1 MWFLIFFSI
10 PIVEMYL
17 LIEVAERID
26 ALPTILLVMLTA
38 VVGVSLIR
46 QQGLSTL
53 TKGIGRLNQAEI
65 PAAEIIEG
73 ILLAMAG
80 AFLITPGFLTDFI
93 GFTITIP
100 VTRRII
106 ALMLLK
112 RLSARAEFR
121 TNNFDFGRGP
131 YKKPDAP
138 GPVIE
143 GEYEKKDQ
151 SKGD

>member
-26 ALPTILLVMLTA
+26 ALPAILLVMLTA
-38 VVGVSLIR
+38 VLGVSLIR

-53 TKGIGRLNQAEI
+53 TKGISRLNQAEI

-100 VTRRII
+100 TIRRIT

-112 RLSARAEFR
+112 RMAARADFR
-121 TNNFDFGRGP
+121 TNGSDLGGGSNKTRDTSGS
-131 YKKPDAP
+131 
-138 GPVIE
+138 VIE

-151 SKGD
+151 FK

>member
-17 LIEVAERID
+17 LIEVADRID

-121 TNNFDFGRGP
+121 ANNFDFGRGP
-131 YKKPDAP
+131 HKKPDTH

-151 SKGD
+151 SK

>member
-1 MWFLIFFSI
+1 MWFLVFFSI
-10 PIVEMYL
+10 PVVEMYL
-17 LIEVAERID
+17 LIEVAKRIE

-38 VVGVSLIR
+38 VLGVSLIR

-53 TKGIGRLNQAEI
+53 TKGIRRLNQAEI

-73 ILLAMAG
+73 VLLAVAG

-93 GFTITIP
+93 GFMIIIP
-100 VTRRII
+100 ITRRIT

-112 RLSARAEFR
+112 RMAARADFR
-121 TNNFDFGRGP
+121 THGSDLRGGSN
-131 YKKPDAP
+131 KTRDTS
-138 GPVIE
+138 GSVIE

-151 SKGD
+151 FK

>member
-1 MWFLIFFSI
+1 MWFLVFFSI

-17 LIEVAERID
+17 LIEVAERIE

-38 VVGVSLIR
+38 VLGVSLIR

-53 TKGIGRLNQAEI
+53 TKGIRRLNQAEI

-73 ILLAMAG
+73 VLLAVAG

-93 GFTITIP
+93 GFMIIIP
-100 VTRRII
+100 ITRRIT

-112 RLSARAEFR
+112 RMAARADFR
-121 TNNFDFGRGP
+121 RNGSDLRGRSN
-131 YKKPDAP
+131 KTRDAS
-138 GPVIE
+138 GSVIE

-151 SKGD
+151 FK

>member
-1 MWFLIFFSI
+1 MWFLVFFSI

-17 LIEVAERID
+17 LIEVAERIE

-38 VVGVSLIR
+38 VLGVSLIR

-53 TKGIGRLNQAEI
+53 TKGIRRLNQAEI

-73 ILLAMAG
+73 VLLAVAG

-93 GFTITIP
+93 GFMIIIP
-100 VTRRII
+100 ITRRIT
-106 ALMLLK
+106 ALMLLT
-112 RLSARAEFR
+112 RMAVRADFR
-121 TNNFDFGRGP
+121 TNSSDLGGGSNKTRDTSGS
-131 YKKPDAP
+131 
-138 GPVIE
+138 VIE

-151 SKGD
+151 FK

>member
-1 MWFLIFFSI
+1 MWFLAFFSI

-17 LIEVAERID
+17 LIEVAERIE

-38 VVGVSLIR
+38 VLGVSLIR

-53 TKGIGRLNQAEI
+53 TKGIRRLNQAEI

-73 ILLAMAG
+73 VLLAVAG
-80 AFLITPGFLTDFI
+80 AFLITPGFLTDSI
-93 GFTITIP
+93 GFMIIIP
-100 VTRRII
+100 MIRRIT

-112 RLSARAEFR
+112 RMAARADFR
-121 TNNFDFGRGP
+121 TKGSDLRGGSN
-131 YKKPDAP
+131 KTRDAS
-138 GPVIE
+138 GSVIE

-151 SKGD
+151 FK

>member
-1 MWFLIFFSI
+1 MWFLVFFSI

-17 LIEVAERID
+17 LIEVAKRIE

-38 VVGVSLIR
+38 VLGVSLIR

-53 TKGIGRLNQAEI
+53 TKGIRRLNQAEI

-73 ILLAMAG
+73 VLLAVAG

-93 GFTITIP
+93 GFMIIIP
-100 VTRRII
+100 ITRRIT

-112 RLSARAEFR
+112 RMAARADFR
-121 TNNFDFGRGP
+121 THGSDLRGGSN
-131 YKKPDAP
+131 KTRDAS
-138 GPVIE
+138 GSVIE

-151 SKGD
+151 FK

>member
-1 MWFLIFFSI
+1 MWFLVFFSI
-10 PIVEMYL
+10 PVVEMYL
-17 LIEVAERID
+17 LIEVAERIE

-38 VVGVSLIR
+38 VLGVSLIR

-53 TKGIGRLNQAEI
+53 TKGIRRLNQAEI

-73 ILLAMAG
+73 VLLAVAG

-93 GFTITIP
+93 GFMIIIP
-100 VTRRII
+100 ITRRIT

-112 RLSARAEFR
+112 RMAARADFR
-121 TNNFDFGRGP
+121 TKGSDLRGGSN
-131 YKKPDAP
+131 KTRDAS
-138 GPVIE
+138 GLVIE

-151 SKGD
+151 FK

>member
-1 MWFLIFFSI
+1 MWFLVFFSI

-17 LIEVAERID
+17 LIEVAERIE

-38 VVGVSLIR
+38 VLGVSLIR

-53 TKGIGRLNQAEI
+53 TKGIRRLNQAEI

-73 ILLAMAG
+73 VLLAVAG
-80 AFLITPGFLTDFI
+80 AFLITPGFLTDSI
-93 GFTITIP
+93 GFMIIIP
-100 VTRRII
+100 MIRRIT

-112 RLSARAEFR
+112 RMAARADFR
-121 TNNFDFGRGP
+121 SNDSDLRGGSN
-131 YKKPDAP
+131 KTRDAS
-138 GPVIE
+138 GSVIE

-151 SKGD
+151 FK

>member
-1 MWFLIFFSI
+1 MWFLVFFSI

-17 LIEVAERID
+17 LIEVAERIE

-46 QQGLSTL
+46 RQGLSTL

-73 ILLAMAG
+73 VLLAVAG

-93 GFTITIP
+93 GFMIIIP
-100 VTRRII
+100 ITRRMT

-112 RLSARAEFR
+112 RMMARADFR
-121 TNNFDFGRGP
+121 TNGSDLGGGSNKTRDVSDR
-131 YKKPDAP
+131 
-138 GPVIE
+138 VIE

-151 SKGD
+151 FK

>member
-121 TNNFDFGRGP
+121 ANNFDFGMGP
-131 YKKPDAP
+131 HKKPDTP

-151 SKGD
+151 SK

>member
-1 MWFLIFFSI
+1 MWFLVFFSI

-17 LIEVAERID
+17 LIEVAERIE

-38 VVGVSLIR
+38 VLGVSLIR

-53 TKGIGRLNQAEI
+53 TKGIRRLNQAEI

-80 AFLITPGFLTDFI
+80 AFLITQGFLTDFI
-93 GFTITIP
+93 GFMIIIP
-100 VTRRII
+100 MIRRIT

-112 RLSARAEFR
+112 RMAVRANFR
-121 TNNFDFGRGP
+121 TNGSDLGGGLNKTRDTSGS
-131 YKKPDAP
+131 
-138 GPVIE
+138 VIE

-151 SKGD
+151 FK

>member
-1 MWFLIFFSI
+1 
-10 PIVEMYL
+10 
-17 LIEVAERID
+17 
-26 ALPTILLVMLTA
+26 
-38 VVGVSLIR
+38 
-46 QQGLSTL
+46 
-53 TKGIGRLNQAEI
+53 
-65 PAAEIIEG
+65 
-73 ILLAMAG
+73 MAG

-121 TNNFDFGRGP
+121 KKPFVLGGGP
-131 YKKPDAP
+131 YKKPETP

-143 GEYEKKDQ
+143 GEYENKDQ
-151 SKGD
+151 SM

>member
-1 MWFLIFFSI
+1 MWFLVFFSI

-17 LIEVAERID
+17 LIEVAERIE

-53 TKGIGRLNQAEI
+53 TKGIRRLNQAEI

-73 ILLAMAG
+73 VLLAVAG

-93 GFTITIP
+93 GFMIIIP
-100 VTRRII
+100 MIRRIT

-112 RLSARAEFR
+112 RMAARADFR
-121 TNNFDFGRGP
+121 THGSDLRGGSN
-131 YKKPDAP
+131 KTLDAS
-138 GPVIE
+138 GSVIE
-143 GEYEKKDQ
+143 GQYENKDQ
-151 SKGD
+151 FK

>member
-1 MWFLIFFSI
+1 MWFLVFFSI

-17 LIEVAERID
+17 LIEVAERIE

-38 VVGVSLIR
+38 VLGVSLIR

-53 TKGIGRLNQAEI
+53 TKGIRRLNRAEI

-73 ILLAMAG
+73 VLLAVAG

-93 GFTITIP
+93 GFMIIIP
-100 VTRRII
+100 ITRRIT

-112 RLSARAEFR
+112 RMAVRADFR
-121 TNNFDFGRGP
+121 TKGSDLRGGSN
-131 YKKPDAP
+131 KTRDAS
-138 GPVIE
+138 GSVIE

-151 SKGD
+151 FK

>member
-1 MWFLIFFSI
+1 MWFLVFFSI

-17 LIEVAERID
+17 LIEVAERIE

-38 VVGVSLIR
+38 VLGVCLIR

-53 TKGIGRLNQAEI
+53 TKGIRRLNQAEI
-65 PAAEIIEG
+65 PAAEIVEG
-73 ILLAMAG
+73 VLLALAG

-93 GFTITIP
+93 GFMIIIP
-100 VTRRII
+100 TTRRIT

-112 RLSARAEFR
+112 RMAVRASFR
-121 TNNFDFGRGP
+121 TNGSDLGGGSNKTRDTSGS
-131 YKKPDAP
+131 
-138 GPVIE
+138 VIE

-151 SKGD
+151 FK

>member
-1 MWFLIFFSI
+1 MWFLVFFSI

-17 LIEVAERID
+17 LIEVAERIE
-26 ALPTILLVMLTA
+26 ALPTIVLVMLTA
-38 VVGVSLIR
+38 VLGVSLIR

-73 ILLAMAG
+73 VLLAVAG

-93 GFTITIP
+93 GFMIIIP
-100 VTRRII
+100 IIRRII

-112 RLSARAEFR
+112 RMAARADFR
-121 TNNFDFGRGP
+121 TNGHEFGGGSDKTRDTSGS
-131 YKKPDAP
+131 
-138 GPVIE
+138 VIE

-151 SKGD
+151 FK

>member
-1 MWFLIFFSI
+1 MWFLVFFSI
-10 PIVEMYL
+10 PVVEMYL
-17 LIEVAERID
+17 LIEVAERIQ

-38 VVGVSLIR
+38 VLGVSLIR

-53 TKGIGRLNQAEI
+53 TKGIRRLNQAEI

-73 ILLAMAG
+73 VLLAVAG

-93 GFTITIP
+93 GFMIIIP
-100 VTRRII
+100 ITRRIT

-112 RLSARAEFR
+112 GMAVRTDFR
-121 TNNFDFGRGP
+121 TKGSDLRGGSN
-131 YKKPDAP
+131 KTRDAS
-138 GPVIE
+138 GSVIE

-151 SKGD
+151 FK

>member
-1 MWFLIFFSI
+1 MWFLVFFSI

-17 LIEVAERID
+17 LIEVAERIEV
-26 ALPTILLVMLTA
+26 LPTILLVMLTA

-53 TKGIGRLNQAEI
+53 TKGIRRLNHAEI

-73 ILLAMAG
+73 VLLAVAG

-93 GFTITIP
+93 GFMIIIP
-100 VTRRII
+100 MIRRIT

-112 RLSARAEFR
+112 RMAVRANFR
-121 TNNFDFGRGP
+121 TNGSDLGDGSNKTRDTSGS
-131 YKKPDAP
+131 
-138 GPVIE
+138 VIE

-151 SKGD
+151 FK

>member
-1 MWFLIFFSI
+1 MWFLVFFSI
-10 PIVEMYL
+10 PVVEMYL
-17 LIEVAERID
+17 LIEVAERIE

-38 VVGVSLIR
+38 VLGVSLIR

-53 TKGIGRLNQAEI
+53 TKGIRRLNQAEI

-73 ILLAMAG
+73 VLLAVAG

-93 GFTITIP
+93 GFMIIIP
-100 VTRRII
+100 ITRRIT

-112 RLSARAEFR
+112 RMAARADFR
-121 TNNFDFGRGP
+121 TKGSDLRGGSNRTR
-131 YKKPDAP
+131 DAS
-138 GPVIE
+138 GSVIE

-151 SKGD
+151 FK

>member
-1 MWFLIFFSI
+1 MWFLILFSI

-53 TKGIGRLNQAEI
+53 TKGISRLNQAEI

-93 GFTITIP
+93 GFTITTP
-100 VTRRII
+100 VTRRIV

-121 TNNFDFGRGP
+121 TNTFDLGGGP
-131 YKKPDAP
+131 YKKPETP

-143 GEYEKKDQ
+143 GEYENKDQ
-151 SKGD
+151 SK

>member
-1 MWFLIFFSI
+1 MWFLVFFSI

-17 LIEVAERID
+17 LIEVAERIE

-38 VVGVSLIR
+38 VLGVSLIR

-73 ILLAMAG
+73 VLLAVAG

-93 GFTITIP
+93 GFMIIIP
-100 VTRRII
+100 MIRRIT

-112 RLSARAEFR
+112 RMAVRANFR
-121 TNNFDFGRGP
+121 TDGSDLGAGSNKTRDTSGS
-131 YKKPDAP
+131 
-138 GPVIE
+138 VIE

-151 SKGD
+151 FK

>member
-1 MWFLIFFSI
+1 MWFLVFFSI

-17 LIEVAERID
+17 LIEVAERIE

-38 VVGVSLIR
+38 VLGVSLIR

-53 TKGIGRLNQAEI
+53 TKGIRRLNHAEI

-73 ILLAMAG
+73 VLLAVAG

-93 GFTITIP
+93 GFMIIIP
-100 VTRRII
+100 MIRRIT

-112 RLSARAEFR
+112 RMAVRANFR
-121 TNNFDFGRGP
+121 TNGSDLGDGSNKTRDTSGS
-131 YKKPDAP
+131 
-138 GPVIE
+138 VIE

-151 SKGD
+151 FK

>member
-1 MWFLIFFSI
+1 MWFLVFFSI

-17 LIEVAERID
+17 LIEVAERIE

-38 VVGVSLIR
+38 VLGVSLIR

-53 TKGIGRLNQAEI
+53 TKGIRRLNQAEI

-73 ILLAMAG
+73 VLLAVAG

-93 GFTITIP
+93 GFMIIIP
-100 VTRRII
+100 ITRRIT

-112 RLSARAEFR
+112 RMAARADFR
-121 TNNFDFGRGP
+121 TKGSDLRGGSN
-131 YKKPDAP
+131 KTRDAS
-138 GPVIE
+138 GSVIE

-151 SKGD
+151 FK

>member
-121 TNNFDFGRGP
+121 TNNFDMGRGP
-131 YKKPDAP
+131 YKKPDTP

-143 GEYEKKDQ
+143 GEYEKKGQ
-151 SKGD
+151 SK

>member
-1 MWFLIFFSI
+1 MWFLVFFSI

-17 LIEVAERID
+17 LIEVAERIE
-26 ALPTILLVMLTA
+26 ALPTIVLVMLTA
-38 VVGVSLIR
+38 VLGVSLIR

-73 ILLAMAG
+73 VLLAVAG

-93 GFTITIP
+93 GFMIIIP
-100 VTRRII
+100 ITRRII

-112 RLSARAEFR
+112 RMAARADFR
-121 TNNFDFGRGP
+121 TNGHEFGGGSDKTRDTSGS
-131 YKKPDAP
+131 
-138 GPVIE
+138 VIE

-151 SKGD
+151 FK

>member
-1 MWFLIFFSI
+1 MWFLVFFSI

-17 LIEVAERID
+17 LIEVAERIE

-38 VVGVSLIR
+38 VLGVSLIR

-53 TKGIGRLNQAEI
+53 TKGIRRLNQAEI

-73 ILLAMAG
+73 VLLAVAG

-93 GFTITIP
+93 GFMIIIP
-100 VTRRII
+100 ITRRVT

-112 RLSARAEFR
+112 RMAVRANFR
-121 TNNFDFGRGP
+121 TNGSDLGDGSNKTRDTSGS
-131 YKKPDAP
+131 
-138 GPVIE
+138 VIE

-151 SKGD
+151 FK

>member
-1 MWFLIFFSI
+1 MWFLVFFSI

-17 LIEVAERID
+17 LIEVAERIE

-38 VVGVSLIR
+38 VLGVSLIR

-53 TKGIGRLNQAEI
+53 TKGIRRLNQAEI
-65 PAAEIIEG
+65 PAAEIIECV
-73 ILLAMAG
+73 LLAVAG

-93 GFTITIP
+93 GFMIIIP
-100 VTRRII
+100 ITRRIT

-112 RLSARAEFR
+112 RMAARADFR
-121 TNNFDFGRGP
+121 TKGSDLRGGSN
-131 YKKPDAP
+131 KTRDAS
-138 GPVIE
+138 GSVIE

-151 SKGD
+151 FK

>member
-17 LIEVAERID
+17 LIEVAELIE

-151 SKGD
+151 SK

>member
-46 QQGLSTL
+46 HQGISTL

-73 ILLAMAG
+73 ILLAVAG
-80 AFLITPGFLTDFI
+80 AFLITPGFVTDFI
-93 GFTITIP
+93 GFTIVIP
-100 VTRRII
+100 VTRQII

-121 TNNFDFGRGP
+121 TNNVDFGRGP
-131 YKKPDAP
+131 YKKPDTAS
-138 GPVIE
+138 PVIE

-151 SKGD
+151 SK

>member
-1 MWFLIFFSI
+1 MWFLVFFSI

-17 LIEVAERID
+17 LIEVAERIE
-26 ALPTILLVMLTA
+26 ALPTIVLVMLTA
-38 VVGVSLIR
+38 VLGVSLIR

-73 ILLAMAG
+73 VLLAVAG

-93 GFTITIP
+93 GFMIIIP
-100 VTRRII
+100 IIRRII

-112 RLSARAEFR
+112 RMAARADFLTNGHEFGGGSDKTR
-121 TNNFDFGRGP
+121 DTSGS
-131 YKKPDAP
+131 
-138 GPVIE
+138 VIE

-151 SKGD
+151 FK

>member
-1 MWFLIFFSI
+1 MWFLVFFSI

-17 LIEVAERID
+17 LIEVAERIE

-38 VVGVSLIR
+38 VLGVSLIR

-53 TKGIGRLNQAEI
+53 TKGIRRLNQAEI
-65 PAAEIIEG
+65 PAAEIVEG
-73 ILLAMAG
+73 VLLAVAG

-93 GFTITIP
+93 GFMIIIP
-100 VTRRII
+100 ITRRIT

-112 RLSARAEFR
+112 RMAARADFR
-121 TNNFDFGRGP
+121 RNGSDLRGRSN
-131 YKKPDAP
+131 KTRDAS
-138 GPVIE
+138 GSVIE

-151 SKGD
+151 FK

>member
-38 VVGVSLIR
+38 VLGVWLIR

-53 TKGIGRLNQAEI
+53 TKGISRLNQAEI

-112 RLSARAEFR
+112 SLSARVEFR
-121 TNNFDFGRGP
+121 TNTFDLGSGP
-131 YKKPDAP
+131 YKKPETP
-138 GPVIE
+138 GSVIE
-143 GEYEKKDQ
+143 GEYEHKDQ
-151 SKGD
+151 SK

>member
-26 ALPTILLVMLTA
+26 ALPAILLVMLTA
-38 VVGVSLIR
+38 VLGVSLIR
-46 QQGLSTL
+46 QQGLSTI
-53 TKGIGRLNQAEI
+53 TKGISRLNQAEI

-121 TNNFDFGRGP
+121 TNTFDLGSGP
-131 YKKPDAP
+131 YKKPETP

-143 GEYEKKDQ
+143 GEYENKDQ
-151 SKGD
+151 ST